1 MKIKLKQKILVTTF
15 AFVCATTPVFAQEA
29 IYAVADGKLN
39 ASELTYDFYDDS
51 LYCINVKVGHVTD
64 IILHQGENF
73 ISAIG
78 GDTKQWMI
86 DKARVGNVTHIYIK
100 PLVNSART
108 DIIINTDK
116 RSYHFLVTATDYY
129 NPIVSFNF
137 PEEIAAQKKAEIK
150 KLNEPTKEEKEFMTI
165 FTESKNGEV
174 VLKDMNY
181 KYKIKAN
188 NKRLAEDICPKKV
201 FDDGVRTLLMISCS
215 NDAELINVAET
226 TGLQTKA
233 FVGEADFQIVDYAG
247 DKCIQFKNDS
257 VFNAMLWEM
266 NDMSEEE
273 RNNIFS
279 GAGFVSQWQLM
290 QEADQ
295 EQELIVDNYE
305 KDLSQPWPAHQI
317 KEFKQKYDDVFMF
330 EPYDSTDFIAHYKL
344 KGSTYSSFV
353 NRRGVMR
360 QKRC

>member
-1 MKIKLKQKILVTTF
+1 MDKKTVLL
-15 AFVCATTPVFAQEA
+15 
-29 IYAVADGKLN
+29 
-39 ASELTYDFYDDS
+39 ASA
-51 LYCINVKVGHVTD
+51 C
-64 IILHQGENF
+64 
-73 ISAIG
+73 
-78 GDTKQWMI
+78 
-86 DKARVGNVTHIYIK
+86 
-100 PLVNSART
+100 
-108 DIIINTDK
+108 
-116 RSYHFLVTATDYY
+116 
-129 NPIVSFNF
+129 
-137 PEEIAAQKKAEIK
+137 
-150 KLNEPTKEEKEFMTI
+150 
-165 FTESKNGEV
+165 
-174 VLKDMNY
+174 
-181 KYKIKAN
+181 
-188 NKRLAEDICPKKV
+188 
-201 FDDGVRTLLMISCS
+201 TLLMISCS

-353 NRRGVMR
+353 NRRGVFLIGDSVAHAPVYKALEEYFGSGISLYGNNEATNEKNDINLAESKYQIPGGDYVKVR
-360 QKRC
+360 AIPRFIELQTIENKNYL

>member
-1 MKIKLKQKILVTTF
+1 MLL
-15 AFVCATTPVFAQEA
+15 
-29 IYAVADGKLN
+29 
-39 ASELTYDFYDDS
+39 ASA
-51 LYCINVKVGHVTD
+51 C
-64 IILHQGENF
+64 
-73 ISAIG
+73 
-78 GDTKQWMI
+78 
-86 DKARVGNVTHIYIK
+86 
-100 PLVNSART
+100 
-108 DIIINTDK
+108 
-116 RSYHFLVTATDYY
+116 
-129 NPIVSFNF
+129 
-137 PEEIAAQKKAEIK
+137 
-150 KLNEPTKEEKEFMTI
+150 
-165 FTESKNGEV
+165 
-174 VLKDMNY
+174 
-181 KYKIKAN
+181 
-188 NKRLAEDICPKKV
+188 
-201 FDDGVRTLLMISCS
+201 TLLMISCS

-353 NRRGVMR
+353 NRRGVFLIGDSVAHAPVYKALEEYFGSGISLYGNNEATNEKNDINLAESKYQIPGGDYEELLRKAESPDEKEIAREEIASAIQCFERACRIALLEGASRLPAKEKETYKPPVKELEENAELIKIIRGRLR
-360 QKRC
+360 QQASAIEKAMQNAREEAISPDNNPHP

>member
-1 MKIKLKQKILVTTF
+1 MDKKTVLL
-15 AFVCATTPVFAQEA
+15 
-29 IYAVADGKLN
+29 
-39 ASELTYDFYDDS
+39 ASA
-51 LYCINVKVGHVTD
+51 C
-64 IILHQGENF
+64 
-73 ISAIG
+73 
-78 GDTKQWMI
+78 
-86 DKARVGNVTHIYIK
+86 
-100 PLVNSART
+100 
-108 DIIINTDK
+108 
-116 RSYHFLVTATDYY
+116 
-129 NPIVSFNF
+129 
-137 PEEIAAQKKAEIK
+137 
-150 KLNEPTKEEKEFMTI
+150 
-165 FTESKNGEV
+165 
-174 VLKDMNY
+174 
-181 KYKIKAN
+181 
-188 NKRLAEDICPKKV
+188 
-201 FDDGVRTLLMISCS
+201 TLLMISCS
-215 NDAELINVAET
+215 NDSELINVAET

-344 KGSTYSSFV
+344 NHCVVIIDDNKKQLDGTTKEVMNPFSIENKMKAFGFYTQTVKGNDEEAIDEAI
-353 NRRGVMR
+353 NRAKNVKDQAVCIILDSIKGAGVPYFEQLDANHSVKFNNDTIKKATKDAIKELDEFIKGGAR
-360 QKRC
+360 

>member
-1 MKIKLKQKILVTTF
+1 MDKKTVLL
-15 AFVCATTPVFAQEA
+15 
-29 IYAVADGKLN
+29 
-39 ASELTYDFYDDS
+39 ASA
-51 LYCINVKVGHVTD
+51 C
-64 IILHQGENF
+64 
-73 ISAIG
+73 
-78 GDTKQWMI
+78 
-86 DKARVGNVTHIYIK
+86 
-100 PLVNSART
+100 
-108 DIIINTDK
+108 
-116 RSYHFLVTATDYY
+116 
-129 NPIVSFNF
+129 
-137 PEEIAAQKKAEIK
+137 
-150 KLNEPTKEEKEFMTI
+150 
-165 FTESKNGEV
+165 
-174 VLKDMNY
+174 
-181 KYKIKAN
+181 
-188 NKRLAEDICPKKV
+188 
-201 FDDGVRTLLMISCS
+201 TLLMISCS

-353 NRRGVMR
+353 NRRGVFLIGDSVAYAPVYKALEEYFGSGISLYGNNEATNEKNDINLAESKYQIPGYLS
-360 QKRC
+360 QKKKVLWKKHRTMIILRLTASGSGSGFEVYNVSIKNYQNKNGVTILLHTDVYNKLLAKDQGGMLGHVGENPRNSVTIVTPPRFEFSGRMEIWSDEMPESNKGTAKISLKEDW

>member
-1 MKIKLKQKILVTTF
+1 MDKKTVLL
-15 AFVCATTPVFAQEA
+15 
-29 IYAVADGKLN
+29 
-39 ASELTYDFYDDS
+39 ASA
-51 LYCINVKVGHVTD
+51 C
-64 IILHQGENF
+64 
-73 ISAIG
+73 
-78 GDTKQWMI
+78 
-86 DKARVGNVTHIYIK
+86 
-100 PLVNSART
+100 
-108 DIIINTDK
+108 
-116 RSYHFLVTATDYY
+116 
-129 NPIVSFNF
+129 
-137 PEEIAAQKKAEIK
+137 
-150 KLNEPTKEEKEFMTI
+150 
-165 FTESKNGEV
+165 
-174 VLKDMNY
+174 
-181 KYKIKAN
+181 
-188 NKRLAEDICPKKV
+188 
-201 FDDGVRTLLMISCS
+201 TLLMMSCS
-215 NDAELINVAET
+215 NDAELIKVAET

-273 RNNIFS
+273 INNIFS

-344 KGSTYSSFV
+344 KGSTYSPFV
-353 NRRGVMR
+353 NRQGLFLIGDSVVYTAVYESLEEYFGLGISLYGSNGATTESDMNCAEIKYQIPGGDYVKARAIPKFTGSRMISNQEYRVVSCEILSQKKKVMWKKHHADVYLDYRVKGSGVGFGVTNPNNGQFLSCNDQPLKLKYAAYGKNTIDLGICGKNAYSPLWILNGTLEIQSDDIPFKGYSSILLR
-360 QKRC
+360 EG

>member
-1 MKIKLKQKILVTTF
+1 MDKKTVLL
-15 AFVCATTPVFAQEA
+15 
-29 IYAVADGKLN
+29 
-39 ASELTYDFYDDS
+39 ASA
-51 LYCINVKVGHVTD
+51 C
-64 IILHQGENF
+64 
-73 ISAIG
+73 
-78 GDTKQWMI
+78 
-86 DKARVGNVTHIYIK
+86 
-100 PLVNSART
+100 
-108 DIIINTDK
+108 
-116 RSYHFLVTATDYY
+116 
-129 NPIVSFNF
+129 
-137 PEEIAAQKKAEIK
+137 
-150 KLNEPTKEEKEFMTI
+150 
-165 FTESKNGEV
+165 
-174 VLKDMNY
+174 
-181 KYKIKAN
+181 
-188 NKRLAEDICPKKV
+188 
-201 FDDGVRTLLMISCS
+201 TLLMISCS

-279 GAGFVSQWQLM
+279 GAGFRKSM
-290 QEADQ
+290 ATYARSKIKNRS
-295 EQELIVDNYE
+295 LIVDNYE

-353 NRRGVMR
+353 NRRGCFDR
-360 QKRC
+360 R